1 MNIIPYSRQWLDDEE
16 IEAVV
21 KTLKSDHLT
30 QGPQSEEFEDAICG
44 ICGAR
49 YAVAVSSGTA
59 ALHIAAMAAGLGPA
73 DEGITSPNTFPA
85 SANCLVYSSATPR
98 FADIQADTYCLDPQD
113 LRDRLNSR
121 PRVII
126 PVHFAGQPCDME
138 SIWDMANARDL
149 IVIEDAAHALGSRW
163 QDKRGEWHRV
173 GSCSHSHM
181 TILSFHPVKTITTAE
196 GGIILTNDPKIA
208 RTCRLLRNHGI
219 TRDSSEFLN
228 MDFASL
234 HHYQNQCAPFTA
246 QNQCAPFTAQNPF
259 AAQNQRA
266 PFTAQN
272 PFATQNQCAPFTAQ
286 NQCPTKG
293 MGTDFK
299 SVPIPSQNPF
309 TAQNQYSTFQNQ
321 CSTFTVQSSF
331 PPWYYEMQ
339 ELGFNYRITD
349 IQCSLGLVQL
359 KRLPFFI
366 RQRRKIW
373 DYYQDRLAG
382 IEGLTLPKE
391 RNGVCSCWR
400 LYAAQAKERDKLL
413 MYLRSRGIGAHA
425 MYIPVHLQPYYQKR
439 FGYRRGDFPRAET
452 YFDKSL
458 ILPLYPALTDEMLDY
473 VIDAVKNFYKSI

>member
-21 KTLKSDHLT
+21 KTLKSDYLT
-30 QGPQSEEFEDAICG
+30 QGPQSEEFENAICG

-73 DEGITSPNTFPA
+73 DEGITSPNTFLA

-98 FADIQADTYCLDPQD
+98 FADIRPDTYCLDPQD
-113 LRDRLNSR
+113 LRERLNSR
-121 PRVII
+121 TRVII

-173 GSCSHSHM
+173 GSCSHSHI

-208 RTCRLLRNHGI
+208 RTCRLLRDHGI

-234 HHYQNQCAPFTA
+234 HHDQNQCTPFTT
-246 QNQCAPFTAQNPF
+246 QNTFASQNIF
-259 AAQNQRA
+259 AA
-266 PFTAQN
+266 
-272 PFATQNQCAPFTAQ
+272 
-286 NQCPTKG
+286 
-293 MGTDFK
+293 
-299 SVPIPSQNPF
+299 
-309 TAQNQYSTFQNQ
+309 QNQ

-339 ELGFNYRITD
+339 ELGFNYRITE

-373 DYYQDRLAG
+373 DYYQDRLSG

-391 RNGVCSCWR
+391 RNGACSCWH
-400 LYAAQAKERDKLL
+400 LYAAQAEERDKLM

-439 FGYRRGDFPRAET
+439 FGYRKGDFPRAET

-458 ILPLYPALTDEMLDY
+458 ILPLYPAITDEMLDY
-473 VIDAVKNFYKSI
+473 VIDAVKNFYESI

>member
-1 MNIIPYSRQWLDDEE
+1 MTMKTNINTNMIPYSRQWLDDEE

-21 KTLKSDHLT
+21 KTLRGDYLT
-30 QGPQSEEFEDAICG
+30 QGPKSEEFEEAICG
-44 ICGAR
+44 VCGAR
-49 YAVAVSSGTA
+49 YATAVSSGTA

-73 DEGITSPNTFPA
+73 DEGITSPNTFLA

-113 LRDRLNSR
+113 LKERLS
-121 PRVII
+121 PRTRAII

-163 QDKRGEWHRV
+163 QDKRGGWHRV

-208 RTCRLLRNHGI
+208 HTCRLLRNHGI

-228 MDFASL
+228 MDFAPL
-234 HHYQNQCAPFTA
+234 HHQNQCA
-246 QNQCAPFTAQNPF
+246 PF
-259 AAQNQRA
+259 AAQNQRS
-266 PFTAQN
+266 TITN
-272 PFATQNQCAPFTAQ
+272 LTH
-286 NQCPTKG
+286 
-293 MGTDFK
+293 
-299 SVPIPSQNPF
+299 
-309 TAQNQYSTFQNQ
+309 QNQYPTLN
-321 CSTFTVQSSF
+321 VQSSLS

-339 ELGFNYRITD
+339 ELGFNYRISD
-349 IQCSLGLVQL
+349 VQCSLGLVQI

-366 RQRRKIW
+366 RQRRRIW
-373 DYYQDRLAG
+373 DYYQDRLSD

-391 RNGVCSCWR
+391 QSSAFSCWH
-400 LYAAQAKERDKLL
+400 LYAAQAEERDKLL
-413 MYLRSRGIGAHA
+413 VYLHSRGIGAHA

-439 FGYRRGDFPRAET
+439 FGYRKGDFPRAEN

-473 VIDAVKNFYKSI
+473 VIDAVKSFYKSI